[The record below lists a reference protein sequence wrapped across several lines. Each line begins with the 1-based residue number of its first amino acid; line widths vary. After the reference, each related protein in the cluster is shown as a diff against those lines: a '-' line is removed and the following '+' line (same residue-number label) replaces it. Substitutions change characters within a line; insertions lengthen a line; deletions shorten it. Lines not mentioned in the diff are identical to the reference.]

1 VSYINL
7 KQEKMNDIAKQAT
20 ADKFL
25 QALKKEHLSKK
36 EAGKCIGFTDVQVS
50 YLFNK
55 HYWDRLGNVYWD
67 KVLVWVNS
75 GQGLKE
81 FGVKH
86 GKVVTVDMRGV
97 DTTKTSPDDIL
108 KTIAKSAERKI
119 KRAEKKKIITE
130 KQKNEETPKE
140 DYAVSQAQIGEILH
154 YNKEGMSAEKISLKL
169 KIYLPIV
176 RQIITGIPVPL
187 HESYSV
193 LDKRYFTEEELFT
206 KLLKEKKASILK
218 EIDPVIVQKLEAIDV
233 LLKLYTS

>member
-1 VSYINL
+1 
-7 KQEKMNDIAKQAT
+7 MNDIAKQAT

-36 EAGKCIGFTDVQVS
+36 DAGECIGLTPAQVS
-50 YLFNK
+50 CLFNK
-55 HYWDRLGNVYWD
+55 HFWSRLGNGGWE
-67 KVLVWVNS
+67 KVLKWVNS
-75 GQGLKE
+75 GQGLLE
-81 FGVKH
+81 YGEKH
-86 GKVVTVDMRGV
+86 GKVVPEKSGYIKPKTVDDVMDNV
-97 DTTKTSPDDIL
+97 
-108 KTIAKSAERKI
+108 AKSAERKI